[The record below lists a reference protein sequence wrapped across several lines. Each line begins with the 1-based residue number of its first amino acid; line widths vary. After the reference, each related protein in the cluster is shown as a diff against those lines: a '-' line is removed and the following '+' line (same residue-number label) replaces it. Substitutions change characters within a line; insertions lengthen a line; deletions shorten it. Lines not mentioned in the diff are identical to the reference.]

1 LGIKKEVERW
11 NDTEMKRCAGTLY
24 RKIERGWRKWELSCC
39 VFGES
44 DSLSSEEF
52 QQELL
57 KLNQDAIFER
67 VKR

>member
-44 DSLSSEEF
+44 DSLSLEEF
-52 QQELL
+52 
-57 KLNQDAIFER
+57 
-67 VKR
+67 